1 MGKNETSRERA
12 EFAARLQMARQE
24 QYDSAKAF
32 AEEIKEEAETYRMWE
47 RGDREPDITR
57 LAKIARK
64 LNRSLDFLI
73 LGHLPPLR
81 PETEDEE

>member
-1 MGKNETSRERA
+1 
-12 EFAARLQMARQE
+12 MARQE

-32 AEEIKEEAETYRMWE
+32 AEDIKKEAETYRMWE
-47 RGDREPDITR
+47 RGDREPDIPD
-57 LAKIARK
+57 LIKIARK

-81 PETEDEE
+81 PETDGEER